1 MSTDAAAPSP
11 TVLAGRYRLERR
23 VAQGGMA
30 EVWLATD
37 TALSR
42 QVAVKLLKPHLA
54 ADPVVAERFR
64 REAIAVASVT
74 HPNIVAVYDAVEDDG
89 RQAVVMQYVQGKTL
103 RQLLDEQGKLS
114 PELTVHIGSAL
125 ASALD
130 AAHAA
135 GLVHRDVKPGN
146 VLVTPDGRVQLADFG
161 IAKALGSADDLT
173 SDNVM
178 MGTAKYLS
186 PEQVRGRKLDGRA
199 DLYSLGLV
207 LYECLAGRVPFLGET
222 DADTALARLQRD
234 ATDLTRLRPTLPRHL
249 ASVVHRLMERE
260 PEHRYPTGASVRA
273 ALGTALASPPAEP
286 WTPSVTRPGPVTVFD
301 DDLHADPDADPHAEP
316 ADRPLGNPGGTS
328 ASRPAEPNP
337 VLFDAAVHD
346 PTSEAARR
354 TGAVPLVDDDATRA
368 ARLDPI
374 LSTMRDRTPTGT
386 PPVRQTPQRGMQ
398 QRWTPS
404 LVVMGVLLLLA
415 LIVGLVVWSSISDRG
430 AGDDPGTS
438 ATVADTTPSGDA
450 VVAGPEQ
457 TDQGGGSPSD
467 GALSA
472 SPGIAA
478 ISSFDPDGSDSEE
491 NEAEASRAID
501 GDPDTSWN
509 TVCYESPYFGGKR
522 GIGLVVGFDTATTG
536 VLDID
541 VASGPWIVHVYGT
554 DGAAPAELEAW
565 GDPIAQDFGNEPTT
579 MSVDLGSRAVQHVLV
594 LMKQG
599 SESDACSED
608 NPNRGS
614 IAEISLGSG

>member
-1 MSTDAAAPSP
+1 MSTDAAAPPP

-42 QVAVKLLKPHLA
+42 QVAVKLLKPQLA

-74 HPNIVAVYDAVEDDG
+74 HPNIVAVYDAVEDNG

-161 IAKALGSADDLT
+161 IAKALGSGDDLT

-234 ATDLTRLRPTLPRHL
+234 ATDLTRLRPTLPRNL

-273 ALGTALASPPAEP
+273 ALGTALASPPADP
-286 WTPSVTRPGPVTVFD
+286 WTPSAPRSGPVTVFD
-301 DDLHADPDADPHAEP
+301 DDLLDDDSHD
-316 ADRPLGNPGGTS
+316 DRAAAGGRTPT
-328 ASRPAEPNP
+328 AQNP

-346 PTSEAARR
+346 PTSEAARA
-354 TGAVPLVDDDATRA
+354 TGSVPVVDDDATRA

-374 LSTMRDRTPTGT
+374 LSTMRDRTPTGV
-386 PPVRQTPQRGMQ
+386 PPARPPAPRGMQ

-415 LIVGLVVWSSISDRG
+415 LIVGLVVWSSIGERG
-430 AGDDPGTS
+430 AADDVDTPNPAVDPTS
-438 ATVADTTPSGDA
+438 GAES
-450 VVAGPEQ
+450 VVAGPGTSEPGD
-457 TDQGGGSPSD
+457 TGDTGGS
-467 GALSA
+467 GTR

-478 ISSFDPDGSDSEE
+478 ISSFDPDGSDNEE
-491 NEAEASRAID
+491 NESEAENAVD
-501 GDPDTSWN
+501 GDPDTTWN

-522 GIGLVVGFDTATTG
+522 GIGLVVGFDTATSG
-536 VLDID
+536 VLGID

-565 GDPIAQDFGNEPTT
+565 GDPIAQDFGNEPET
-579 MSVDLGSRAVQHVLV
+579 MSVDLEGRSVQHVLV

-599 SESDACSED
+599 AENEACSEA

-614 IAEISLGSG
+614 IAEISIGSR

>member
-42 QVAVKLLKPHLA
+42 QVAVKLLKPQLA

-74 HPNIVAVYDAVEDDG
+74 HPNIVAVYDAVEDNG

-161 IAKALGSADDLT
+161 IAKALGSGDDLT

-234 ATDLTRLRPTLPRHL
+234 ATDLTRLRPTLPRNL

-273 ALGTALASPPAEP
+273 ALGTALASPPADP
-286 WTPSVTRPGPVTVFD
+286 WTPSAPRSGPVTVFD
-301 DDLHADPDADPHAEP
+301 DDLVDDDPRQDTTVAAGTTATD
-316 ADRPLGNPGGTS
+316 GGTTS
-328 ASRPAEPNP
+328 TPPI
-337 VLFDAAVHD
+337 LFDAAVHD
-346 PTSEAARR
+346 PTSEAARM
-354 TGAVPLVDDDATRA
+354 TGSVPVVDEDATRA

-374 LSTMRDRTPTGT
+374 LSTMRDRTPTGL
-386 PPVRQTPQRGMQ
+386 PPARPRPANGMQ
-398 QRWTPS
+398 QRWAPS

-415 LIVGLVVWSSISDRG
+415 LIVGLVVWSSIRDEGANGDPATANPASDPTS
-430 AGDDPGTS
+430 DDG
-438 ATVADTTPSGDA
+438 A
-450 VVAGPEQ
+450 VVAGPSE
-457 TDQGGGSPSD
+457 TAGLDETAEPGP
-467 GALSA
+467 ASA
-472 SPGIAA
+472 GIAA
-478 ISSFDPDGSDSEE
+478 ISSFDPDGSDAEE
-491 NEAEASRAID
+491 NEAEAARAID
-501 GDPDTSWN
+501 GDPDTTWS

-522 GIGLVVGFDTATTG
+522 GIGLVVGFDTATNG
-536 VLDID
+536 VLDIE
-541 VASGPWIVHVYGT
+541 VASGPWIVHVYGS
-554 DGAAPAELEAW
+554 DGAAPADLEAW
-565 GDPIAQDFGNEPTT
+565 GEPIAQDFGNEPTT
-579 MSVDLGSRAVQHVLV
+579 MSVDLGSRPVQHVLV

-599 SESDACSED
+599 ASSEECSEA

-614 IAEISLGSG
+614 IAEISIGSR